1 MTYDDYRQMR
11 SMYADADDLCRGVE
25 QAQGASSDERL
36 RRLVGL
42 LRDQQREPEQIRSF
56 LRHLG
61 MADEVIVR
69 VLEEVTPGADPED
82 GTGSA

>member
-1 MTYDDYRQMR
+1 
-11 SMYADADDLCRGVE
+11 
-25 QAQGASSDERL
+25 
-36 RRLVGL
+36 
-42 LRDQQREPEQIRSF
+42 
-56 LRHLG
+56 